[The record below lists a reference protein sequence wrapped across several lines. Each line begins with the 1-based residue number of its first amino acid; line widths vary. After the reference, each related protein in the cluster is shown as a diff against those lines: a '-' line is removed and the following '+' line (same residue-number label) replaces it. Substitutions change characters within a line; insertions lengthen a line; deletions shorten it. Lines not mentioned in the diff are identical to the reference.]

1 MDLDRLREFT
11 VLAERGS
18 LHDAA
23 LALGISPATLS
34 ARLHAFEDSLNAH
47 LVSVQGKSLRL
58 TKEGQSL
65 LVHARDI
72 LRAYQSLTEAV
83 AVASRHTA
91 HRLRLALP
99 ESSLPLFLGPFLD
112 RINRS
117 WPSVRIELVDGSRLP
132 LAQSLLSGGV
142 DLIFALRMDSGAPEG
157 LVRHDIA
164 QPFHHV
170 LLPRNHRLSQRSSLT
185 LSDLSDECFILSP
198 DVGEADMRSFQL
210 ANLAASG
217 IRFKTY
223 DSGTDAAFTKL
234 LVPIG
239 KGILLL
245 ACPVPDLPP
254 NTVSISVL
262 DLPRPATPCVF
273 ACRQSGNPDVS
284 EFLTDYMAFCRGSLR
299 ASAGQ
304 GGTTA

>member
-11 VLAERGS
+11 VLADRGS

-34 ARLHAFEDSLNAH
+34 ARIHTFEDSLNAH

-58 TKEGQSL
+58 TEEGRSL

-83 AVASRHTA
+83 SVASRHA
-91 HRLRLALP
+91 YRRLRIALP
-99 ESSLPLFLGPFLD
+99 ETSLPLFLGPFLE
-112 RINRS
+112 RINQT
-117 WPSVRIELVDGSRLP
+117 WPSVRIELIDGSGLP
-132 LAQSLLSGGV
+132 LAQSLLSGEI
-142 DLIFALRMDSGAPEG
+142 DLVFALRMDSGAPEG

-170 LLPRNHRLSQRSSLT
+170 LLPRSHRLAQRSSLT
-185 LSDLSDECFILSP
+185 LADLSGECFILSP
-198 DVGEADMRSFQL
+198 GVGEADMRSFQL
-210 ANLAASG
+210 SNLAASG
-217 IRFKTY
+217 IRCQTY
-223 DSGTDAAFTKL
+223 DSGTDAAHAKL

-254 NTVSISVL
+254 NTVSISVR
-262 DLPRPATPCVF
+262 DLPHPATPCVF
-273 ACRQSGNPDVS
+273 ACRQSANPDVS
-284 EFLTDYMAFCRGSLR
+284 EFLADYMAFCRSGLR
-299 ASAGQ
+299 AAAGQ
-304 GGTTA
+304 GGGLA